1 MPRRSALRITK
12 RTVDALR
19 VADKDTVF
27 WDRDLAGFGVRVHA
41 TGRKAYVVQT
51 RGPAG
56 PKRVTLGLHG
66 ELSTDEARKRA
77 GTVIDRIKRGEEPVS
92 APPEPE
98 LTVAGLAHRFMRVH
112 VQVHCK
118 PRTVTTYRSV
128 LDGHI
133 LPALGA
139 TAISVVG
146 PSDIAALHHAL
157 RDTPGTANRAVKVV
171 SAMFRLAEAWELVAP
186 GRNPCRSVRHYKQ
199 RSCER
204 FLTPDEYRRLGR
216 ALREAQAD
224 GSVSPAVVAA
234 IRLLVFTG
242 CRHSE
247 ILSLC
252 WDDVDRTA
260 GELRLRDAKTGPR
273 MVPLSAPVAA
283 VLDGIARTPGSPWVI
298 VGQRTGTRLSSLR
311 PYWHSIRTRAGL
323 GDVRLHDCRHSFASR
338 ALALGE
344 SLPAIAKLLGHRKVS
359 TTARYLHLMR
369 DADRAAAARV
379 GDSIGAHLEPTTVE
393 AA

>member
-19 VADKDTVF
+19 VADNDTVF
-27 WDRDLAGFGVRVHA
+27 WDRGLAGFGVRVHA
-41 TGRKAYVVQT
+41 TGRKVYVVQT

-56 PKRVTLGLHG
+56 AKRVTLGRHG
-66 ELSTDEARKRA
+66 ELSTDEARKQA
-77 GTVIDRIKRGEEPVS
+77 AVVIDRIKRGAEPVP
-92 APPEPE
+92 APAEPA
-98 LTVAGLAHRFMRVH
+98 LTVAGLAERFMRVH

-118 PRTVTTYRSV
+118 PRTVRTYRSV

-139 TAISVVG
+139 KAVSAVG
-146 PSDIAALHHAL
+146 RKDIAALHHAM
-157 RDTPGTANRAVKVV
+157 RDTPGVANTAVRVV
-171 SAMFRLAEAWELVAP
+171 SAMFGRAEAWEFIAP
-186 GRNPCRSVRHYKQ
+186 GHNPCRSVRPYKL

-204 FLTPDEYRRLGR
+204 FLTSDEYRRLSH
-216 ALREAQAD
+216 AMREGQAD
-224 GSVSPAVVAA
+224 GSVPPAVVAA
-234 IRLLVFTG
+234 IRLLMLTG

-247 ILSLC
+247 ILSLR

-260 GELRLRDAKTGPR
+260 GELRLRDAKAGPR
-273 MVPLSAPVAA
+273 MVPLSAPVLA
-283 VLDGIARTPGSPWVI
+283 VLDGIAREPGNPWVI
-298 VGQRTGTRLSSLR
+298 VGKKSGSPLSSLR
-311 PYWHSIRTRAGL
+311 PWWYTIRTRAGL
-323 GDVRLHDCRHSFASR
+323 RDVRLHDCRHSFASR

-344 SLPAIAKLLGHRKVS
+344 SVSAIAKLLGHRKVS

-369 DADRAAAARV
+369 DAERAAASRV
-379 GDSIGAHLEPTTVE
+379 GDSIGAHLEPTTAE

>member
-1 MPRRSALRITK
+1 MRI
-12 RTVDALR
+12 
-19 VADKDTVF
+19 
-27 WDRDLAGFGVRVHA
+27 HA
-41 TGRKAYVVQT
+41 TGRKVYVVQT
-51 RGPAG
+51 RGPTG

-77 GTVIDRIKRGEEPVS
+77 GTVIGRIKRGEEPVP

-98 LTVAGLAHRFMRVH
+98 FTVAALAERFMRVH

-139 TAISVVG
+139 TAISAVG
-146 PSDIAALHHAL
+146 PSDIAALHHRL
-157 RDTPGTANRAVKVV
+157 RDTPGTANGAVRVV

-186 GRNPCRSVRHYKQ
+186 RRNPCRSVRLYKQ

-234 IRLLVFTG
+234 IRLLGVYTVNA
-242 CRHSE
+242 SSME
-247 ILSLC
+247 IWLMTIFGAIGYVLRKLGFDVAPLLLAVVLGDRMELAFRRSLTISNG
-252 WDDVDRTA
+252 DFSIFVDSTTSKVLLGA
-260 GELRLRDAKTGPR
+260 
-273 MVPLSAPVAA
+273 VIVVVA
-283 VLDGIARTPGSPWVI
+283 VQGIAWYLGWRGRSV
-298 VGQRTGTRLSSLR
+298 R
-311 PYWHSIRTRAGL
+311 P
-323 GDVRLHDCRHSFASR
+323 DD
-338 ALALGE
+338 
-344 SLPAIAKLLGHRKVS
+344 
-359 TTARYLHLMR
+359 
-369 DADRAAAARV
+369 
-379 GDSIGAHLEPTTVE
+379 
-393 AA
+393 